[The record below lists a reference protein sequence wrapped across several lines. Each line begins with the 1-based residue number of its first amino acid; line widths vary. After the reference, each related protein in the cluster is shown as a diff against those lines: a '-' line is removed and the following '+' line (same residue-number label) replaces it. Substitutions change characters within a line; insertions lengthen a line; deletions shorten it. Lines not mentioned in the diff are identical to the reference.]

1 MAKEV
6 RSYQDPLYASLDAAT
21 EKKLSLPAGLLSS
34 IRTNG
39 ERSNSDQV
47 SEAGARTVYQIIPAT
62 RKAAIDKWG
71 IDPYLSE
78 QNASE
83 VAGLLLKESLD
94 RNKGDVSA
102 AAAEYHA
109 GPDRKNWGPRT
120 RAYVSRVAG
129 GYSSAE
135 PDTQAPPQSTF
146 ERLSQRAQSQQQ
158 QASRIA
164 NVLQA
169 YRAGKM
175 TPNEAKQFEDD
186 VSGGL
191 VVLPQG
197 QSLGGAPGRST
208 APTLPAGVV
217 DAYARGQLS
226 PQEKAELESD
236 IRSGLAQLPQG
247 ATLGNTTAVSAI
259 PGQDGQPVRVPQ
271 QQPTPSTSIADRAI
285 GTGEAALTLATG
297 ATGGTLGMIGG
308 TLKGLAEQLL
318 SGNFGT
324 KEAADL
330 VERSAQQ
337 GAEALT
343 YAPRTQQG
351 QEQAAAAGEALS
363 NLVPVAAV
371 APGLP
376 AATAG
381 ARAASPLR
389 ATAQA
394 AVEGTVRDVA
404 GQPAAAVTARSI
416 DAAARVADLGAQKI
430 TTLPRRAL
438 EALRRDPDTPTPG
451 TQASGGSAGTDM
463 ATQRQVLA
471 ESLPVPVRL
480 TRGQATRDSGQLKFE
495 VETAKLPDEGARL
508 RQRYVEQNDAILR
521 NLDTWID
528 QTGAEAPSLRAVG
541 VAVDK
546 ALVDQ
551 ARADKARVRAAYSAA
566 EKAGELERPVTLEG
580 LVQHLNESAP
590 DAATAPLLNVARN
603 RAIQLGIAT
612 DNAGVLEPL
621 PVPLKNAERY
631 RQAISRA
638 TDYEA
643 TNVRQATIIKGL
655 IDESTNGMGGDLYK
669 QARGMR
675 ARYAQNYEDRA
686 TISKLLNT
694 KRGTSDR
701 QVAFEDV
708 FDHSVLKGSLDD
720 VRNVRRVLQR
730 GGQEGQ
736 QAWRELQGQTLS
748 YLRDQ
753 ATKNVSS
760 DASGNR
766 VISAPALT
774 KAVRELDVDGRLD
787 FILGKRGAQN
797 IRDLA
802 DLAEYAKTVPPE
814 AAINTSNTAATLLAA
829 FADVAFSSFSG
840 TPAPVATGARLAL
853 KHIKDVKLRR
863 RITDALNE
871 AERQRAPGQ
880 NNPARQLP
888 GPETLH

>member
-1 MAKEV
+1 MATLQELETALV
-6 RSYQDPLYASLDAAT
+6 NAHRAGDSDAAR
-21 EKKLSLPAGLLSS
+21 KLA
-34 IRTNG
+34 
-39 ERSNSDQV
+39 V
-47 SEAGARTVYQIIPAT
+47 AV
-62 RKAAIDKWG
+62 KAA
-71 IDPYLSE
+71 
-78 QNASE
+78 
-83 VAGLLLKESLD
+83 
-94 RNKGDVSA
+94 
-102 AAAEYHA
+102 
-109 GPDRKNWGPRT
+109 
-120 RAYVSRVAG
+120 RA
-129 GYSSAE
+129 
-135 PDTQAPPQSTF
+135 DT
-146 ERLSQRAQSQQQ
+146 
-158 QASRIA
+158 A
-164 NVLQA
+164 N
-169 YRAGKM
+169 
-175 TPNEAKQFEDD
+175 F
-186 VSGGL
+186 
-191 VVLPQG
+191 
-197 QSLGGAPGRST
+197 
-208 APTLPAGVV
+208 
-217 DAYARGQLS
+217 
-226 PQEKAELESD
+226 
-236 IRSGLAQLPQG
+236 
-247 ATLGNTTAVSAI
+247 I
-259 PGQDGQPVRVPQ
+259 PGGVQVPGTTPSAP
-271 QQPTPSTSIADRAI
+271 QPTMADRAI
-285 GTGEAALTLATG
+285 GTAEAGLTLATG

-308 TLKGLAEQLL
+308 TLKGLAEQIL

-324 KEAADL
+324 PEAANL
-330 VERSAQQ
+330 VEQSAQR

-351 QEQAAAAGEALS
+351 QEQAAAAGETLS
-363 NLVPVAAV
+363 NLIPVAAV
-371 APGLP
+371 APGLAP
-376 AATAG
+376 ASAG
-381 ARAASPLR
+381 ARAAAPLR
-389 ATAQA
+389 TTARA
-394 AVEGTVRDVA
+394 AAEGVVRDVA
-404 GQPAAAVTARSI
+404 GDAAAATAARGI
-416 DAAARVADLGAQKI
+416 DAASRVAELGAQKV

-438 EALRRDPDTPTPG
+438 EALRRDPDAPTPG
-451 TQASGGSAGTDM
+451 TLASGGSAGTDM

-508 RQRYVEQNDAILR
+508 RERYVQQNDAILR
-521 NLDTWID
+521 NLDAWID
-528 QTGAEAPSLRAVG
+528 QTGSEAPSLRAVG

-551 ARADKARVRAAYSAA
+551 ARADKAKVRAAYTAA
-566 EKAGELERPVTLEG
+566 EKAGELERPVTLDG

-669 QARGMR
+669 QARAMR

-686 TISKLLNT
+686 TIAKLLNN

-708 FDHSVLKGSLDD
+708 FDHSILKGSLDD

-730 GGQEGQ
+730 GGDEGQ
-736 QAWRELQGQTLS
+736 QAWRELQGQTLT

-753 ATKNVSS
+753 ATKNVAT

-766 VISAPALT
+766 VISPAALDR
-774 KAVRELDVDGRLD
+774 ALRELDADGRLD
-787 FILGKRGAQN
+787 FILGKKGAQN
-797 IRDLA
+797 LRDLN
-802 DLAEYAKTVPPE
+802 DLAQYVKTVPPE

-840 TPAPVATGARLAL
+840 TPAPITTASRLAL

-871 AERQRAPGQ
+871 AERRQAPGQ
-880 NNPARQLP
+880 NNPARELP